1 MSGESVCLVLFKEN
15 CRRWD
20 QTIHDKHAK
29 YRDTRVIPIFRFCL
43 ERRSIEC
50 ITFGSRLYHLFMTP
64 NPFCWKKLWIKGEPF
79 SRICCTST
87 YIQYFSELC
96 YCIGSIMVISI
107 SVCILWT
114 TWIPSYIQNT
124 LSKDAVE
131 GRVTAF
137 WTWACDDITPDPKP
151 CYSWRLGIKGM
162 CTRSSCEYTIWEEP
176 YLSLILLVP
185 PRRNFLEDT
194 SFWGGTPSSCWWS
207 PTRNR

>member
-96 YCIGSIMVISI
+96 YCTGSIMVISI

-114 TWIPSYIQNT
+114 TWIPSYTQNIVSGSAYRLV
-124 LSKDAVE
+124 LSGGLGERLRHLQVAH
-131 GRVTAF
+131 GWQSSGAH
-137 WTWACDDITPDPKP
+137 TPF
-151 CYSWRLGIKGM
+151 SRR
-162 CTRSSCEYTIWEEP
+162 RS
-176 YLSLILLVP
+176 
-185 PRRNFLEDT
+185 
-194 SFWGGTPSSCWWS
+194 
-207 PTRNR
+207 